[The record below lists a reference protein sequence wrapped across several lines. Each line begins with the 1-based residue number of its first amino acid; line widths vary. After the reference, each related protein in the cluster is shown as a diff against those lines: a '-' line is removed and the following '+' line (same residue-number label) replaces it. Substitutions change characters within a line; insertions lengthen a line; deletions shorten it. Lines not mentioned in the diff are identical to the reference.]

1 MKRKNL
7 LKKIGIFMAAGIL
20 SLVMV
25 SPVAASESSLLDKL
39 ETEADYA
46 EDTSYIRT
54 RGNNLAYG
62 TSRISRLSSHE
73 VNIYGLTQCHR
84 LCSSVY
90 LTMALEWKVGDD
102 YGTYKIWDFSETNVT
117 SMSRSMN
124 VIVPSGHYY
133 RLRGY
138 HAAKEAGVKESTT
151 TLTGGVLVK

>member
-1 MKRKNL
+1 MCL
-7 LKKIGIFMAAGIL
+7 LSIAMVTP
-20 SLVMV
+20 VM
-25 SPVAASESSLLDKL
+25 ASENSLMDEI
-39 ETEADYA
+39 ETDADYS

-54 RGNNLAYG
+54 RGNNLNFG

-84 LCSSVY
+84 VCGNVY
-90 LTMALEWKVGDD
+90 LTLALEWKVGDD

-117 SMSRSMN
+117 NMSRSMN

-151 TLTGGVLVK
+151 TLTGGVLVN